1 MDNTMYIITY
11 GVMICIAVF
20 SVAAVAGALY
30 GILIW
35 FPRHRN
41 KRVDSLKASG
51 RQGKAVIL
59 RIPENINQYHPS
71 RKALYTMVTIR
82 LEIDVPGIDIYQVD
96 KLFTF
101 PTGWLS
107 TLEVG
112 KVVDVW
118 VDPKNPLDLDKIV
131 IHVT

>member
-30 GILIW
+30 GILVW
-35 FPRHRN
+35 YPAHRN
-41 KRVDSLKASG
+41 KRVDALKASG

-118 VDPKNPLDLDKIV
+118 VDPKNPRDLDKIV